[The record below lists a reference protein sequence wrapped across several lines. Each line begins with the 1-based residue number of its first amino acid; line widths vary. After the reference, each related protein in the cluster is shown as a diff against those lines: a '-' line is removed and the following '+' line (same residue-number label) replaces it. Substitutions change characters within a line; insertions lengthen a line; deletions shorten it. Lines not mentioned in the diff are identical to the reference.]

1 MRVILQR
8 LNTRENLL
16 LGFLI
21 VFSLLIGSVAH
32 NFLTERNWIFILDAA
47 ALVGIIALGETI
59 VIISGGIDISVGA
72 VAVSAAMA
80 LGTLIVFMH
89 VPPIIAIIVCLLL
102 GAALGALNGLFIGYL
117 RLPAIIVT
125 LAALRI
131 YRGGLEMLTPG
142 RAIPAITDSVPFLA
156 FAKVGPFPL
165 QVVVFFLMALLAGVF
180 LTQTRLGRS
189 IYAVGG
195 NSAAATVAGV
205 NVKQVLVAT
214 YALCGLL
221 AAVASV
227 LYYARAS
234 GLERYSFWGI
244 EFLAIAVVVMGGT
257 NIAGGSG
264 TVFGTV
270 IGTLLLYAIY
280 NAMMIV
286 QIDPAWQSAV
296 TGALILIAVS
306 VDMLHGRRYD

>member
-16 LGFLI
+16 LAFLI
-21 VFSLLIGSVAH
+21 VFSLLIGLIAP
-32 NFLTERNWIFILDAA
+32 NFLSKRNWVFILDAA
-47 ALVGIIALGETI
+47 ALVGIIALGETM

-72 VAVSAAMA
+72 IAVSAAMA
-80 LGTLIVFMH
+80 LGSLIVFLH
-89 VPPIIAIIVCLLL
+89 VPPVPAIIACLVL

-125 LAALRI
+125 LAAMRI

-156 FAKVGPFPL
+156 FAKVGPLPL
-165 QVVVFFLMALLAGVF
+165 QVAVFFLMAIVVGVF
-180 LTQTRLGRS
+180 LSHTRLGRS

-195 NSAAATVAGV
+195 NPAAAAVAGV
-205 NVKQVLVAT
+205 NVKHVLVAT

-221 AAVASV
+221 AAIASV

-244 EFLAIAVVVMGGT
+244 EFLAIATIVMGGT

-264 TVFGTV
+264 SIFGTV

-286 QIDPAWQSAV
+286 QIDPAWQNAV

-306 VDMLHGRRYD
+306 LDTFQGRKYD

>member
-1 MRVILQR
+1 MA
-8 LNTRENLL
+8 TPK
-16 LGFLI
+16 
-21 VFSLLIGSVAH
+21 
-32 NFLTERNWIFILDAA
+32 
-47 ALVGIIALGETI
+47 
-59 VIISGGIDISVGA
+59 A
-72 VAVSAAMA
+72 VAA
-80 LGTLIVFMH
+80 TW
-89 VPPIIAIIVCLLL
+89 
-102 GAALGALNGLFIGYL
+102 
-117 RLPAIIVT
+117 
-125 LAALRI
+125 
-131 YRGGLEMLTPG
+131 
-142 RAIPAITDSVPFLA
+142 AITDSVPFLA

-165 QVVVFFLMALLAGVF
+165 QVAVFFLMAIVVGVF
-180 LTQTRLGRS
+180 LAHTRLGRS

-195 NSAAATVAGV
+195 NPAAAAVAGV

-221 AAVASV
+221 AAIASV

-244 EFLAIAVVVMGGT
+244 EFLAIATIVMGGT

-264 TVFGTV
+264 SIFGTV

-286 QIDPAWQSAV
+286 QIDPAWQNAV

-306 VDMLHGRRYD
+306 LDTFQGRKYD